1 MCHLINSSL
10 QQCVVAVCL
19 AVSYRAECQ
28 VFPFTTQ
35 HTPFFSVSPSSCQR
49 FSRLK
54 NDSHLCDSTTKA
66 STFLTRQQLQS
77 LDPGAKPCHLDP
89 IFLSHLKDLG
99 IPHNLPRKRSKRGG
113 RRKQWRIP
121 VLITSRKGCSFVPS
135 SRRHADSHPSPCF
148 LSHISLDS
156 TAAAATSKDGSFV
169 FQECLETYPS
179 APGISGASSHRAS
192 SRGTQ
197 QCNSKTD
204 THSSN
209 LTLIQIDTSPRA
221 DDVSHFSRSPTLWW
235 PASMPSPV
243 KTKRHTELKCSPFKA
258 WSRSVYSHTCY
269 AYCPRF
275 LPCSFLP
282 FWSIHLHFVQNLS
295 RFFLCWL
302 WLTHGSCVGP
312 QNKIGHLAGGRF
324 PC

>member
-1 MCHLINSSL
+1 M
-10 QQCVVAVCL
+10 
-19 AVSYRAECQ
+19 SYRYRT
-28 VFPFTTQ
+28 VYHVPPFSTQ
-35 HTPFFSVSPSSCQR
+35 HTPSFCVSPSSCQH
-49 FSRLK
+49 FSRLV
-54 NDSHLCDSTTKA
+54 NDSRLCNGTAKA
-66 STFLTRQQLQS
+66 STFFTRRQLLS
-77 LDPGAKPCHLDP
+77 LDPGAKPCRLDP
-89 IFLSHLKDLG
+89 VILSRLKDLG
-99 IPHNLPRKRSKRGG
+99 IARNLPRKRSKRDG
-113 RRKQWRIP
+113 RRKQRRIP
-121 VLITSRKGCSFVPS
+121 VLITSRDGCSFVPS
-135 SRRHADSHPSPCF
+135 GQRDADSPPSPRF
-148 LSHISLDS
+148 LGHSSLDS

-192 SRGTQ
+192 TRGTQ

-275 LPCSFLP
+275 LPCLSLP
-282 FWSIHLHFVQNLS
+282 FRSIHLHFFKNLS
-295 RFFLCWL
+295 PIFFLCWL
-302 WLTHGSCVGP
+302 WLTPVP
-312 QNKIGHLAGGRF
+312 V
-324 PC
+324 